1 MTDPIFLFFLLPRV
15 ILSHPPCPSV
25 TAWLRRPTR
34 PRCQC
39 FAPWDAVSTVT
50 PAPTACARYAT
61 RKTCKDNREG
71 DDPAPQVRDEG
82 KKWSVYR
89 NVRCGCMKTN
99 YTWNYTLKI
108 IEDQEHI
115 DLLCWGLVIIWMCWE
130 SRFCFK
136 VTLLLCLISFGFI
149 FARSCYITGRLT
161 WIGCCD
167 CGGRTLRVQ
176 YRGCWDPS
184 RGANEQVRRV
194 AKFTESQNHD
204 WQHYD
209 EASFNSSCSSGGR
222 GRCSTCGLQRSHSHL
237 LFR

>member
-1 MTDPIFLFFLLPRV
+1 MPLCLQLKTHIKKIKFLSNWNQATLKKNKQTFGNLNDGSSFFLFIFHPRV

-71 DDPAPQVRDEG
+71 DDPAPQVRDGGEEE
-82 KKWSVYR
+82 WSVYR

-99 YTWNYTLKI
+99 YTWNDLKMVR
-108 IEDQEHI
+108 DQEHI
-115 DLLCWGLVIIWMCWE
+115 HLFWVVLFYFFGIWMCWE
-130 SRFCFK
+130 SRSYFK
-136 VTLLLCLISFGFI
+136 VTLLLCLISFAFVL
-149 FARSCYITGRLT
+149 AHSCFITGRLT

-167 CGGRTLRVQ
+167 CGGRTLGVQ

-184 RGANEQVRRV
+184 RRTNEQVRRV
-194 AKFTESQNHD
+194 AKFVES
-204 WQHYD
+204 
-209 EASFNSSCSSGGR
+209 
-222 GRCSTCGLQRSHSHL
+222 
-237 LFR
+237 